1 MQAMRIGLA
10 ILAVGLAGAA
20 GSAVAGDAKV
30 GVAAA
35 VTPDAVGQPQAQ
47 ASRTLYVGNDVLH
60 MERIATQGRG
70 QVQLLFIDQSSLT
83 VAPNSDVVI
92 DSFVYD
98 PAANTGKMS
107 ATISKGLMRYV
118 GGRISKQSDV
128 TFNTPSSVV
137 SVRGGIGF
145 VIVAPDGGTRAVF
158 VYGYHLCVTAGGAT
172 ECARKPGYEI
182 TVAGAGQSPSSP
194 SPVPG
199 EFIADLLQQFE
210 GPPGSKVGSDAPDLN
225 IPDNGTAAGVNGL
238 PPINTGTAMQ
248 NGATSGLSTSHFH
261 TPTNVP

>member
-20 GSAVAGDAKV
+20 VPAIAGDAKV

-35 VTPDAVGQPQAQ
+35 VTPDAMGQPQAQ
-47 ASRTLYVGNDVLH
+47 PTRTLHVGNDVLH

-92 DSFVYD
+92 DNFVYD
-98 PAANTGKMS
+98 PAAGRGKMA
-107 ATISKGLMRYV
+107 ATISKGLLRYV

-137 SVRGGIGF
+137 SVRGGIGYL
-145 VIVAPDGGTRAVF
+145 IVAPDGGTRAIF
-158 VYGYHLCVTAGGAT
+158 AYGYHLCVTAGGAT

-182 TVAGAGQSPSSP
+182 TVAGAGQAPSSP
-194 SPVPG
+194 SPVSG
-199 EFIADLLQQFE
+199 EFMADLLLQFQ
-210 GPPGSKVGSDAPDLN
+210 GPPGSNVGSDAPDLD
-225 IPDNGTAAGVNGL
+225 IPDNRNAAGLNGL

-248 NGATSGLSTSHFH
+248 NGATGGLSTSHFH
-261 TPTNVP
+261 TPTAGP